1 MKWTGPVMT
10 DHERAWLTVFRDF
23 VERAEQKLRE
33 WPSLDLIERQFVL
46 VWIVQTMGDMAHS
59 WPIETWSPA
68 FATMRRELEQR
79 LIAAMKNAATRNNG
93 MEEHHDA

>member
-1 MKWTGPVMT
+1 MT
-10 DHERAWLTVFRDF
+10 DQERAWLGMYRDF

-33 WPSLDLIERQFVL
+33 WPSLDFIERQFVL
-46 VWIVQTMGDMAHS
+46 VWIVQTMGDMAHN

-68 FATMRRELEQR
+68 FATTRCELEQR
-79 LIAAMKNAATRNNG
+79 LIAAMKNAAIRNNG